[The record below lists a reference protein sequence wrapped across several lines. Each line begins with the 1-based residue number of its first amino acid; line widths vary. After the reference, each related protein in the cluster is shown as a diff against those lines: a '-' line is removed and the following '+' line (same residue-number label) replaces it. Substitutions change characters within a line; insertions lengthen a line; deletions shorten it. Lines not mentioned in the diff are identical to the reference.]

1 MNNFFGAKEEK
12 PAGPDPLFAG
22 MCSSKQGA
30 HDVSIMSDELCVV
43 PDCTVVMV
51 MVSILEE
58 LLQSYG
64 TNVIFP
70 VMAKA
75 W

>member
-1 MNNFFGAKEEK
+1 MF
-12 PAGPDPLFAG
+12 
-22 MCSSKQGA
+22 KQGA